1 MEVTATE
8 NEKIGQLIEAWF
20 VHPEHELEATFGF
33 KGTVDQTTFMNVAQ
47 RLRSRGYEALPQEDK
62 LNIILPEHLRFS
74 IVGSGT
80 IQSYCRDNT
89 ISNKGFTTMIKD
101 RVGAESNIDLTEY
114 DVRIKTR
121 REKELDHSDPAVRKV
136 LESWAQQRK
145 AFRLIQRWS
154 FIGDGVQFDL
164 SIVKSSRKDKTN
176 NNEYDWRRTFEESRV
191 VEGAPSYE
199 IEVELLR
206 DKIGSAAEA
215 KAKLIKGIGEVLRG
229 VQKNS
234 LLIRNTQRLKV
245 LEAYKEL
252 AATDRFRGVY
262 PVTLEKKNMTLEIEE
277 GTPNIR
283 TGYNVTDKADG
294 HGVIG
299 YCDDRGELFMIDSG
313 LNVYKT
319 GLQVGACANSM
330 VAGEWVTHDKEGNG
344 VNHLLLFD
352 IFYAPARQAVDRL
365 PFVAEEVAAGAGNA
379 ESVSDADGRYR
390 RLKRWIETWNGG
402 DGPKKLGYAGT
413 AAMIGSILRVSVKT
427 FEIAAAGDNSIFTLS
442 NKILDSPRFYHT
454 DGLIYTSNTAPLPGP
469 SETFFEQFKW
479 KPADDN
485 TIDFLVRFEKDTEY
499 VALDKITPSF
509 DPETREPI
517 RYKTVKLYVRGAKGG
532 AFANPRGAILVE
544 DFGSPNAAPA
554 AKGPADRQPVLFN
567 PVEFPDTMAATAYV
581 RIDGSEELAYTEKEE
596 PLQDRSIVEMRYDP
610 SRDPGWRWIP
620 MRTRHDKT
628 ERLRRGIITRT
639 MNAAGTAE
647 NIWNSIHDPVTPS
660 MIRTGAE
667 QPLKEEIENILK
679 SREGMEQVGKV
690 YYEGKGAVQQGK
702 VKTAIGTVRDSKE
715 PQPNLIEVKGLR
727 DFHNSWIKQGILFK
741 TAMAGGQKKLIDVG
755 SGKGGD
761 LNKWDKNGAR
771 FVLGIDYNGNNI
783 TDPADGAYKRYMQ
796 LIDKKG
802 RDKVPTVVF
811 VIGDGAKDWSSGEA
825 GVTPEEK
832 NILRSVFGKIEPDGA
847 VPRFVEKYAA
857 GSLQGGADV
866 ISAMFTLHYFF
877 GTEAAVNGIINNIA
891 KTLKVGGYF
900 IGACFD
906 GDAVVKSLR
915 QTEVGGRKLGKV
927 GEDVVWSIRKNYEGN
942 ELPAN
947 EEGLGMAI
955 DVNFVSIG
963 SEEQREFLVSFP
975 YLVRKLA
982 EIGVEPLTPE
992 EQRGLRLKHTTAMFE
1007 ESFKMSEKSKA
1018 GFIMPDAVKE
1028 YSFLNRWFIFK
1039 RKAEA
1044 GIVKAAAT
1052 AAAAIPSADE
1062 EEMVVLDINEA
1073 PVAPQAAQEAVS
1085 RTVRANAAAV
1095 GAVASEAP
1103 IPEEVAAAERT
1114 VASLAAA
1121 PPPLPA
1127 APPRTIPVSAVPES
1141 MRARK
1146 KYAPAQVV
1154 KFSFDA
1160 TAREAQKL
1168 GLDDKAAAQWLAPSA
1183 PFDIPDPDD
1192 STIRYPSLDH
1202 YIAGRKIMKATNRP
1216 DLARELM
1223 GAEGTIH
1230 RKFLADRM
1238 TLTGAGKRKLTEAKD
1253 KELLFLEANQVKIE
1267 STPEGLAKYGAS
1279 LSLETWAS
1287 IKDDVLSQGI
1297 RYRFENDA
1305 RFRAILEKAKSE
1317 GKYLLYT
1324 GSAGSEYSGLFMTD
1338 GTIAGPNKM
1347 GEYMMRAA
1355 GYEV

>member
-1 MEVTATE
+1 MEVTAIE
-8 NEKIGQLIEAWF
+8 NEKIGQLVDGWF
-20 VHPEHELEATFGF
+20 THPEHELEATFGF
-33 KGTVDQTTFMNVAQ
+33 KGSVDLDTFMNVAQ
-47 RLRSRGYEALPQEDK
+47 RLRARGYEALPQEDK

-74 IVGSGT
+74 IMGTGT

-89 ISNKGFTTMIKD
+89 LANKGFIAMIKD
-101 RVGAESNIDLTEY
+101 RIGVESTLDLTEY

-121 REKELDHSDPAVRKV
+121 REKNLDHSDPAVRKP
-136 LESWAQQRK
+136 LESWGQQRK
-145 AFRLIQRWS
+145 AFRLIQRWT

-164 SIVKSSRKDKTN
+164 SVVKSSRKDKTN
-176 NNEYDWRRTFEESRV
+176 NNEYDWRRSFEESRV
-191 VEGAPSYE
+191 VDAAPTYE

-206 DKIGSAAEA
+206 DKIATPAEA
-215 KAKLIKGIGEVLRG
+215 KAKLIKGVGEVLRG
-229 VQKNS
+229 IQKNA
-234 LLIRNTQRLKV
+234 LLIRNSQRLKV
-245 LEAYKEL
+245 LEGYKEL

-262 PVTLEKKNMTLEIEE
+262 PVTLEKKNMSLEIEE
-277 GTPNIR
+277 GVPNIR
-283 TGYNVTDKADG
+283 QGYNVTDKADG
-294 HGVIG
+294 QGVIG
-299 YCDDRGELFMIDSG
+299 YCDSRGELFMLDSG

-319 GLQVGACANSM
+319 GLQVGACADSM
-330 VAGEWVTHDKEGNG
+330 VAGEWIMKDKEDNG
-344 VNHLLLFD
+344 VSHLLLFD
-352 IFYAPARQAVDRL
+352 IFYAPAKQAVDSL
-365 PFVAEEVAAGAGNA
+365 PFIAQDVAVGAGNA

-390 RLKRWIETWNGG
+390 RLKRWIDTWNAG

-427 FEIAAAGDNSIFTLS
+427 FEIAAAGDNSIFALA
-442 NKILDSPRFYHT
+442 NKMLDAPRFYHT
-454 DGLIYTSNTAPLPGP
+454 DGLILTSNTAPLPGP
-469 SETFFEQFKW
+469 SDTFFEQFKW
-479 KPADDN
+479 KPPAEN
-485 TIDFLVRFEKDTEY
+485 TVDFLVRYEKNAEY
-499 VALDKITPSF
+499 VSVDKITPSF

-554 AKGPADRQPVLFN
+554 AKGPSDRQPVLFN

-581 RIDGSEELAYTEKEE
+581 RVDGSDELAYTEKEE

-628 ERLRRGIITRT
+628 ERLRRGIVSRT

-647 NIWNSIHDPVTPS
+647 NIWNSIHDPVTTS

-667 QPLKEEIENILK
+667 QPLKEEIDDILK

-690 YYEGKGAVQQGK
+690 YYEGAAKRTAV
-702 VKTAIGTVRDSKE
+702 GTVRDSKE

-741 TAMAGGQKKLIDVG
+741 TALAGGQKKLIDVG

-761 LNKWDKNGAR
+761 LNKWEKNGAR

-796 LIDKKG
+796 LIEKKG
-802 RDKVPTVVF
+802 REKVPTVVF
-811 VIGDGAKDWSSGEA
+811 VIGDGAKDWTSGEA

-832 NILRSVFGKIEPDGA
+832 NILRSVFSKIEPDGP
-847 VPRFVEKYAA
+847 VPRFVERYAA

-877 GTEAAVNGIINNIA
+877 GNEATVNGMINNIA

-906 GDAVVKSLR
+906 GQAVVKALR
-915 QTEVGGRKLGKV
+915 QTETGGRKLGKV
-927 GEDVVWSIRKNYEGN
+927 GDDVVWSIRKNYEGN
-942 ELPAN
+942 ELPAS

-992 EQRGLRLKHTTAMFE
+992 EQRGLRLRHTTAMFE

-1052 AAAAIPSADE
+1052 AATAIPSADE
-1062 EEMVVLDINEA
+1062 EEMVVLDINDTGA
-1073 PVAPQAAQEAVS
+1073 PATAVAPQVAQGALS

-1095 GAVASEAP
+1095 GAVASEVP
-1103 IPEEVAAAERT
+1103 IPEEVVAAERT
-1114 VASLAAA
+1114 VASLAAPVPA
-1121 PPPLPA
+1121 PLPA
-1127 APPRTIPVSAVPES
+1127 APARTIPVSVPEGV
-1141 MRARK
+1141 RPRK
-1146 KYAPAQVV
+1146 RYAAAQVV

-1168 GLDDKAAAQWLAPSA
+1168 GIVDDKAAAQWLAPSA

-1192 STIRYPSLDH
+1192 ATIMYPSLDH
-1202 YIAGRKIMKATNRP
+1202 YIAGRKIMKASNRP

-1223 GAEGTIH
+1223 SSTGTIH
-1230 RKFLADRM
+1230 RKFHSDRLAI
-1238 TLTGAGKRKLTEAKD
+1238 TGAGKRKMPESRD
-1253 KELLFLEANQVKIE
+1253 KELLFLEANMVKVE
-1267 STPEGLAKYGAS
+1267 STPEGLSKYGATF
-1279 LSLETWAS
+1279 SLETWAGV
-1287 IKDDVLSQGI
+1287 KDEVLRDGL
-1297 RYRFENDA
+1297 RYRFDHDA
-1305 RFRAILEKAKSE
+1305 RFRAILERAKSE
-1317 GKYLLYT
+1317 SKYLLYT
-1324 GSAGSEYSGLFMTD
+1324 GATGSEYGGLLMTD

-1347 GEYMMRAA
+1347 GEYMMQIA